1 MKAEQMELM
10 KVIQFPKTKIEEK
23 ENRER
28 KDKFEVA
35 KKFIELLVYEGI
47 DFHIVIDKESALE
60 VLEDANYRDYLI
72 ITTDTEKAKK
82 MQFKLTQTRNSNLL
96 PIKGDEF

>member
-10 KVIQFPKTKIEEK
+10 KVIQFPQKKVEEK

-35 KKFIELLVYEGI
+35 KKFIELLAYEGI
-47 DFHIVIDKESALE
+47 DFHIVIDKESALK
-60 VLEDANYRDYLI
+60 VMEDDNFKDYI
-72 ITTDTEKAKK
+72 IVTTNFEEAKK
-82 MQFKLTQTRNSNLL
+82 MQLKMTQMGNSVCAA
-96 PIKGDEF
+96 IRGDEF